1 MNYFIF
7 HVDGIQFDSQDN
19 TLPGIILFPLLMGSD
34 LIYRMWIFLII
45 HNRPL
50 GPCDW
55 ALILGWRLGP
65 EHFSGCA

>member
-19 TLPGIILFPLLMGSD
+19 TLPGIILFPLLMRSD
-34 LIYRMWIFLII
+34 LIYRMWAFLII

-50 GPCDW
+50 G
-55 ALILGWRLGP
+55 LYGLGP
-65 EHFSGCA
+65 HSRLVSRA